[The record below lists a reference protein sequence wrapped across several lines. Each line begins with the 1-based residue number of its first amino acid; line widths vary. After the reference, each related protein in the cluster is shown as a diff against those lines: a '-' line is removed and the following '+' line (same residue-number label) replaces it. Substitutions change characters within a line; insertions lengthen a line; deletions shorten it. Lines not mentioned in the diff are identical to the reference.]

1 MDNESRLREA
11 LYREALNQARQFEG
25 LAEQYRMEAE
35 NAYADV
41 AFMKKEGRARMLKQ
55 NPRMLPSHERAVDVR
70 TNSFK
75 AVGDAKGDVAFY
87 LTMASTYANLATM
100 KYAKATALRPVTS

>member
-1 MDNESRLREA
+1 MDRENSVLEV
-11 LYREALNQARQFEG
+11 LYREALSQAREFEG

-41 AFMKKEGRARMLKQ
+41 AFMKKEGRARVLKQ
-55 NPRMLPSHERAVDVR
+55 NPRMLPSHERATDVR

-87 LTMASTYANLATM
+87 MTMASTGMISIVQRN
-100 KYAKATALRPVTS
+100 

>member
-1 MDNESRLREA
+1 MSNEYVLHDA
-11 LYREALNQARQFEG
+11 LYREALTQARFFEG
-25 LAEQYRMEAE
+25 MAEQYRMEAE

-41 AFMKKEGRARMLKQ
+41 GAMKKEGRARAAKQ
-55 NPRMLPSHERAVDVR
+55 NPRMLPSHERAEDVK

-100 KYAKATALRPVTS
+100 KYAKANAIRPT

>member
-1 MDNESRLREA
+1 MKTRAEIYQEA
-11 LYREALNQARQFEG
+11 LDQGRFFEG

-41 AFMKKEGRARMLKQ
+41 GAMKKEGQRRAAVQ
-55 NPRMLPSHERAVDVR
+55 NPRMLPQAQRATDVR

-75 AVGDAKGDVAFY
+75 AVADAKGDVAFY
-87 LTMASTYANLATM
+87 LGMAGTYANLATM
-100 KYAKATALRPVTS
+100 KYTKAAAIRPVN